1 MVAHIMKKIVL
12 DTNILMAVLELKID
26 IFTEIQ
32 KALDYPYE
40 LFVLDRTLD
49 ELEKFIKGSL
59 LSKKQAAQFAK
70 KLIASQKIR
79 ILQTE
84 DPRPVDDILLDLEDF
99 IVATVDKE
107 LKQALIKKSVPVLTI
122 RQRKYVVIV

>member
-1 MVAHIMKKIVL
+1 MKKIVL